1 MDNITILGLI
11 AGACTTFSF
20 VPQLIKILRSRS
32 TSDIS
37 LWMYIVIS
45 SGILMWLIYGLLIFD
60 LPIII
65 ANAVAL
71 FITIT
76 ILTLKIKY
84 R

>member
-1 MDNITILGLI
+1 MDNITILGLF

-45 SGILMWLIYGLLIFD
+45 SGILMWLIYGLLIAD

-65 ANAVAL
+65 ANAIAL

>member
-1 MDNITILGLI
+1 MDNITILGLF

-37 LWMYIVIS
+37 LWMYIVFS
-45 SGILMWLIYGLLIFD
+45 SGILMWLIYGLLIAD

-76 ILTLKIKY
+76 ILSLKIKY
-84 R
+84 H

>member
-1 MDNITILGLI
+1 MDSITFLGLL

-37 LWMYIVIS
+37 LWMYIVFS
-45 SGILMWLIYGLLIFD
+45 SGILMWLIYGLLIAD

-76 ILTLKIKY
+76 ILSLKIKY
-84 R
+84 H